1 MKLSFASFIVLFLL
15 VSCNQFAKNEPN
27 NKQIEI
33 SSTTSPNSKFN
44 SSINWESLLDGNDKT
59 STSSEGDWLC
69 FSDAKINIQLDY
81 KETKRINH
89 FEISFLTDS
98 QNGIVLP
105 SNLLIEGAKKEEPF
119 FEVAKLNSKNILDLR
134 NNKIRFNFKEQSFD
148 VIRLS
153 IENERQLGGFV
164 GISEIE

>member
-1 MKLSFASFIVLFLL
+1 
-15 VSCNQFAKNEPN
+15 
-27 NKQIEI
+27 
-33 SSTTSPNSKFN
+33 
-44 SSINWESLLDGNDKT
+44 
-59 STSSEGDWLC
+59 
-69 FSDAKINIQLDY
+69 
-81 KETKRINH
+81 
-89 FEISFLTDS
+89 LTDS

-153 IENERQLGGFV
+153 IENERQVGGFV